1 MSLLPVHR
9 SHSLLPEFTDWFSG
23 FPATQNLRPLFEG
36 RLIKVEDE
44 VADGKYLVRAELP
57 GVDPAKDIDVTVR
70 DGVLTI
76 KAERSERTT
85 TSGRTEFTYGSFT
98 RSVAL
103 PINATEDDTTATY
116 ENGILTVA
124 VPVSGAENGTKEKR
138 IPIES
143 RDGGPTE
150 K

>member
-1 MSLLPVHR
+1 MSLLPAHR
-9 SHSLLPEFTDWFSG
+9 PHSLLPELTDWFSG

-85 TSGRTEFTYGSFT
+85 TKGRTEFTYGSFT

-103 PINATEDDTTATY
+103 PANTTEDDTTATY
-116 ENGILTVA
+116 ENGILTIA
-124 VPVSGAENGTKEKR
+124 VPVSGTEKGAEEKR

-143 RDGGPTE
+143 RDADPAE

>member
-1 MSLLPVHR
+1 MSLLPAHR
-9 SHSLLPEFTDWFSG
+9 SHSLLPEFTDWLSG
-23 FPATQNLRPLFEG
+23 FPSAQNLRPLFEG

-57 GVDPAKDIDVTVR
+57 GIDPAEDIDVTVR

-85 TSGRTEFTYGSFT
+85 TQGRSEFAYGSFT

-103 PINATEDDTTATY
+103 PPSATEDDTTATY
-116 ENGILTVA
+116 KNGILTVS
-124 VPVSGAENGTKEKR
+124 VPLSGPEKDTEEKH
-138 IPIES
+138 IPVES
-143 RDGGPTE
+143 QDAGPTG